1 MARRALTTTAAA
13 LTAAA
18 ALSLTACGGGSGGSS
33 GEIEGADKDAG
44 SPSASAPNKVADAD
58 RPDVSLPKDLNMVFD
73 FDKPSDADEAAALD
87 DSANFIRALK
97 HAIVAQ
103 DPNDPAY
110 QFYSRAGAAKYAKSQ
125 IEAWVKGGWTATG
138 EDRYYDAATSKSDDA
153 KAVLVTFCRNQA
165 KSYSKDVKT
174 DKIHYT
180 KESAESFLKYRILMQ
195 PSADSPGIWQAQQIE
210 VAGKATECRQ

>member
-13 LTAAA
+13 LTATA
-18 ALSLTACGGGSGGSS
+18 ALLLTACGGGGDDSPDG
-33 GEIEGADKDAG
+33 IEGADQGAS
-44 SPSASAPNKVADAD
+44 SPSASPSRAADAD
-58 RPDVSLPKDLNMVFD
+58 RPDLGLPKDLKMIFD
-73 FDKPSDADEAAALD
+73 FDKPSDSDEAAALD

-103 DPNDPAY
+103 DPNDSAY
-110 QFYSRAGAAKYAKSQ
+110 RFYSRAGAAKYAKSQ
-125 IEAWVKGGWTATG
+125 IEAWVKGGWTPTG
-138 EDRYYDAATSKSDDA
+138 EDQYYDAATSKSEDG

-180 KESAESFLKYRILMQ
+180 KESLDSFLKYRILMQ

-210 VAGKATECRQ
+210 VAGKAKECQQ

>member
-13 LTAAA
+13 LTATA
-18 ALSLTACGGGSGGSS
+18 ALLLTACGGGSGDSS
-33 GEIEGADKDAG
+33 GDIEGADKRASG
-44 SPSASAPNKVADAD
+44 PSTSPSKATNAE
-58 RPDVSLPKDLNMVFD
+58 RPDLSLPKDLKMVFD
-73 FDKPSDADEAAALD
+73 FNKPSDTDEAAALD

-103 DPNDPAY
+103 DPNDSAY
-110 QFYSRAGAAKYAKSQ
+110 RFYSRAGAAKYAKSQ

-138 EDRYYDAATSKSDDA
+138 RDQYYDATTSKSDDA
-153 KAVLVTFCRNQA
+153 EAVLVTFCRNQA

-174 DKIHYT
+174 NKIHYT
-180 KESAESFLKYRILMQ
+180 KESLDSYLKYRILMQ

-210 VAGKATECRQ
+210 VAGKAKECQQ